1 MSKKGNSAQLKGI
14 LQQGRDSKMK
24 IPIESKKL
32 LEKYQNEI
40 NLFHELVSH
49 LMSVRLR
56 QLDPEFMADVDQL
69 MKGEL
74 NG

>member
-1 MSKKGNSAQLKGI
+1 
-14 LQQGRDSKMK
+14 MK